1 MRYKAMPYKEYLTR
15 RNYLTL
21 VATKLATKYKKSA
34 KMSEI
39 RDIVRKYDPKEARCC
54 HNTLDSLGLVH
65 KLVKREKGVCINT
78 HKPQFFYSVTDLGND
93 FIKRNI

>member
-21 VATKLATKYKKSA
+21 VATKSA